1 MSLEQLLRQKRT
13 QLINSWFNKLINTYP
28 DESAKFFGRQKNQF
42 ANPVGH
48 TFRTNL
54 EKIFDE
60 LLEEEC
66 SDRIKEYVDAI
77 TRIRA
82 VQGFLPSEAVAYVY
96 FLKDS
101 ILEVLKKE
109 IKEGGLYQELVQFQ
123 NKLDQLTAL
132 TFDIY
137 MQCREQL
144 WEQRA
149 NFLNSRTHKLLERAN
164 LIKEV
169 EE

>member
-1 MSLEQLLRQKRT
+1 MSLSELLRQKRT
-13 QLINSWFNKLINTYP
+13 QLINSWFDKLINTYP
-28 DESAKFFGRQKNQF
+28 DESAKFFGQQKNQF
-42 ANPVGH
+42 SNPVGH
-48 TFRTNL
+48 TFRTSL

-60 LLEEEC
+60 LLEDKC
-66 SDRIKEYVDAI
+66 SEKIKDYVDAI

-82 VQGFLPSEAVAYVY
+82 IQGFRPSEAIAYVY

-101 ILEVLKKE
+101 ILEVLQKE
-109 IKEGGLYQELVQFQ
+109 IKERGLFQELLNFQ
-123 NKLDQLTAL
+123 YKLDQLTAL

-169 EE
+169 EG

>member
-13 QLINSWFNKLINTYP
+13 QIINAWFNKLLDTYP
-28 DESAKFFGRQKNQF
+28 EQSAKFFGQKKNRF
-42 ANPVGH
+42 SNPVGH

-60 LLEEEC
+60 ILEEKC
-66 SDRIKEYVDAI
+66 SEKIKDYVDAI

-96 FLKDS
+96 LLKDS
-101 ILEVLKKE
+101 ILEVLNKE
-109 IKEGGLYQELVQFQ
+109 INEGGLYQELAQFQ
-123 NKLDQLTAL
+123 YKLDQLTAL